1 MLDRHK
7 EVAAAILLDNVFTRK
22 KTHKKKL
29 FPQELHALMG
39 EKVWTSFAN
48 HYARIARGDAN
59 GLDAY
64 IYVKD
69 IVDWYQ
75 KNKAKMDELCLK
87 SKITGDLS
95 MHYHWT
101 LWLEC
106 KEMWI
111 DSTLE
116 QRKDLLQ
123 LLRSGKFDKFNMYQK
138 WKIINVT

>member
-1 MLDRHK
+1 M
-7 EVAAAILLDNVFTRK
+7 
-22 KTHKKKL
+22 
-29 FPQELHALMG
+29 FPRELHALMG

-48 HYARIARGDAN
+48 HYAQIARGCVN

-75 KNKAKMDELCLK
+75 NNKAKMDELCTRGTTL
-87 SKITGDLS
+87 SETTGDLC

-123 LLRSGKFDKFNMYQK
+123 LLRSKKLEKFNMYQI
-138 WKIINVT
+138 WKIIKAT

>member
-1 MLDRHK
+1 
-7 EVAAAILLDNVFTRK
+7 
-22 KTHKKKL
+22 
-29 FPQELHALMG
+29 MG
-39 EKVWTSFAN
+39 EKVWRSFAN

-64 IYVKD
+64 IYVRD

-75 KNKAKMDELCLK
+75 NNKAKMDELCLK
-87 SKITGDLS
+87 SEMALAPSMDDTRGTTLSEILGDLC

-123 LLRSGKFDKFNMYQK
+123 LLRSENFNKFNMYQK
-138 WKIINVT
+138 WKITNAMK